1 MKIFFFSLSV
11 LLLLPN
17 FFNVTLEQTPEYNKI
32 EYFDPSLSKINSVQK
47 LTNYADSISKKKY
60 NRNSLEYAL
69 VISGVL
75 QNRFYHGFSAYSL
88 RQNWIAAVAQSLFG
102 HYIANPVLPDDIL
115 KYPYAGCSQQAI
127 VLAEVMKRN
136 QVPYRSLG
144 FPHHYATELEFNNS
158 WYFFDTN
165 MEPVMTVEDR
175 DLKNWNH
182 NSDSL
187 KKFYH
192 KNFSAINW
200 GLGDGLKAEVGKI
213 NAATAPRASLFQIVS
228 KYLSRLLWI
237 IPFLIAVYLSTR
249 KTSRVRK

>member
-1 MKIFFFSLSV
+1 MS
-11 LLLLPN
+11 
-17 FFNVTLEQTPEYNKI
+17 
-32 EYFDPSLSKINSVQK
+32 
-47 LTNYADSISKKKY
+47 YADSLSQKKY
-60 NRNSLEYAL
+60 KRNSLQYSL
-69 VISGVL
+69 VVSDVL
-75 QNRFYHGFSAYSL
+75 EKRFYHGFSVYSL
-88 RQNWIAAVAQSLFG
+88 SQNWIAAVTQYLLG
-102 HYIANPVLPDDIL
+102 HYVANPVLPEDIL

-127 VLAEVMKRN
+127 VLTEVMKKN

-175 DLKNWNH
+175 NLKNWNH
-182 NSDSL
+182 NSDQL

-192 KNFSAINW
+192 KNFAAINW

-213 NAATAPRASLFQIVS
+213 DAAPAPRASLFQIVT

-237 IPFLIAVYLSTR
+237 TPFLIAVYPR
-249 KTSRVRK
+249 KGKTSPVYK

>member
-1 MKIFFFSLSV
+1 MKLFFLSLSI
-11 LLLLPN
+11 LLLIPN
-17 FFNVTLEQTPEYNKI
+17 FFNVTLEQKPKYNKI

-47 LTNYADSISKKKY
+47 LMSYADSLSQKKY
-60 NRNSLEYAL
+60 KRNSLQYSL
-69 VISGVL
+69 VVSDVL
-75 QNRFYHGFSAYSL
+75 EKRFYHGFSVYSL
-88 RQNWIAAVAQSLFG
+88 SQNWIAAVTQYLLG
-102 HYIANPVLPDDIL
+102 HYVANPVLPEDIL

-127 VLAEVMKRN
+127 VLAEVMKKN

-175 DLKNWNH
+175 NLKNWNH
-182 NSDSL
+182 NSDQL

-192 KNFSAINW
+192 KNFAAINW

-213 NAATAPRASLFQIVS
+213 DAAPAPRASLFQIVT

-237 IPFLIAVYLSTR
+237 APFLIAVYPR
-249 KTSRVRK
+249 KGKTSPVYK